1 MLAAEKERHS
11 EKCQDRAGRQMKI
24 SALKYQ
30 YKQLLD
36 SHAYNDKMV
45 VDVAIQFGMPKEEA
59 QHVDL
64 WLTSVLS

>member
-1 MLAAEKERHS
+1 
-11 EKCQDRAGRQMKI
+11 MKI
-24 SALKYQ
+24 FALKYQ

-45 VDVAIQFGMPKEEA
+45 FDVAIQFGMPKEKA

-64 WLTSVLS
+64 MAYLRAVTI